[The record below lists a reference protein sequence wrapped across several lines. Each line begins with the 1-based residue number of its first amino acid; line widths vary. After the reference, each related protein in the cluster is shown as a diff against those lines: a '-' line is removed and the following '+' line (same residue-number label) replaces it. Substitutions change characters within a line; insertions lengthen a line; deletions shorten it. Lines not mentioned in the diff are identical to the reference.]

1 VTALGAIVMAIRFA
15 CELAALAIT
24 AWWGH
29 RSFGIAAAICAPALV
44 GILWG
49 LWIAP
54 RATKRLRDPLR
65 FGVESVVWASAIAAL
80 VALDRPILA
89 AGFGVAAFGTA
100 IGARRFEPE
109 VSNRDGSSRA
119 RNA

>member
-1 VTALGAIVMAIRFA
+1 VTALGAIVMTVRFA
-15 CELAALAIT
+15 CELAALAIA

-29 RSFGIAAAICAPALV
+29 RTFGIAAAIGAPALIGV
-44 GILWG
+44 VWG

-54 RATKRLRDPLR
+54 RAANRLRDPLR
-65 FGVESVVWASAIAAL
+65 FALESVVWAGAIAAL

-109 VSNRDGSSRA
+109 VSNGDGSSRA